1 MKKKISILGSTGSI
15 GTSALDVVG
24 RYPDRF
30 DVVALAEGHDVDL
43 LAKQIETF
51 SPKVVSVRDDDARQK
66 LKEKCSANV
75 EILSGLD
82 GVSAV
87 ATIDDAEIVLSAIV
101 GAIGMRPTYE
111 AICAGKTIAL
121 ANKESLVA
129 AGQLMMDAVKSSGKK
144 LLPVD
149 SEHSAIFQSMEGHRT
164 EDVKKI
170 ILTASGGPFRDYAG
184 DLAKVTVAEAL
195 KHPNWSMGQKIT
207 IDSATMM
214 NKGLEVIE
222 AHWLFNLPEDKI
234 DVVVH
239 PESIV
244 HSMVEYK
251 DDAVIAQLAKPD
263 MRGPIAYALA
273 YPERI
278 ESHVSSI
285 EWGKLN
291 KLTFFAPDD
300 DRFPMLGLAR
310 EAIRSGGSTAALMNA
325 ANEIA
330 VAAFLEEKIGFLDIY
345 RVVKT
350 AMEKHTS
357 VKMNS
362 IDDVLAVDREGRRL
376 AQENIG

>member
-1 MKKKISILGSTGSI
+1 
-15 GTSALDVVG
+15 
-24 RYPDRF
+24 
-30 DVVALAEGHDVDL
+30 
-43 LAKQIETF
+43 
-51 SPKVVSVRDDDARQK
+51 
-66 LKEKCSANV
+66 
-75 EILSGLD
+75 
-82 GVSAV
+82 
-87 ATIDDAEIVLSAIV
+87 
-101 GAIGMRPTYE
+101 
-111 AICAGKTIAL
+111 
-121 ANKESLVA
+121 
-129 AGQLMMDAVKSSGKK
+129 
-144 LLPVD
+144 
-149 SEHSAIFQSMEGHRT
+149 
-164 EDVKKI
+164 
-170 ILTASGGPFRDYAG
+170 
-184 DLAKVTVAEAL
+184 
-195 KHPNWSMGQKIT
+195 MGQKIT